1 MAYYSKKNKNHT
13 TVPNLSNLARGSEI
27 SSYVKKEIFASQ
39 YDFHDMESLEVE
51 SVILNEKGKRGYVS
65 GVLLNSGDI
74 KQDVNKIHQEVNP
87 VPEQL
92 TFDSLEVL
100 NYNLIKYLDACTHPV
115 VDNVQD
121 SLTKAKEIFKK

>member
-1 MAYYSKKNKNHT
+1 MLKQHKYDMTTNITTTTSYKYSIH
-13 TVPNLSNLARGSEI
+13 
-27 SSYVKKEIFASQ
+27 
-39 YDFHDMESLEVE
+39 EV
-51 SVILNEKGKRGYVS
+51 
-65 GVLLNSGDI
+65 DI
-74 KQDVNKIHQEVNP
+74 KQDGNKIHQEINP

-92 TFDSLEVL
+92 TFDSLEQL

>member
-1 MAYYSKKNKNHT
+1 MEKSFRIVRTITSEKNTYSIH
-13 TVPNLSNLARGSEI
+13 
-27 SSYVKKEIFASQ
+27 
-39 YDFHDMESLEVE
+39 EV
-51 SVILNEKGKRGYVS
+51 
-65 GVLLNSGDI
+65 DI
-74 KQDVNKIHQEVNP
+74 KKDGNKIHQEINP

-92 TFDSLEVL
+92 TFDSLEEL

>member
-1 MAYYSKKNKNHT
+1 MCYTYRMEKSFRIVRTVTSDKNIYSIH
-13 TVPNLSNLARGSEI
+13 
-27 SSYVKKEIFASQ
+27 
-39 YDFHDMESLEVE
+39 EV
-51 SVILNEKGKRGYVS
+51 N
-65 GVLLNSGDI
+65 I
-74 KQDVNKIHQEVNP
+74 KQEGNQIHQEINP